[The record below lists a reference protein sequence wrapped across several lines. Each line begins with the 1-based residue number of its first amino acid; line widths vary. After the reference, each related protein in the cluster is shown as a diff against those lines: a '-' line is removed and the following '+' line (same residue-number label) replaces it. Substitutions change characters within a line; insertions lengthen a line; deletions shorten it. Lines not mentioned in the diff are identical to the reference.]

1 MLFSSPVFIF
11 GFLPIVL
18 LLLFTFFKSS
28 KSLQKYL
35 LIFASLFF
43 YGWWNSNYVALILF
57 SVLANFIFG
66 YLVLTQKNPSSF
78 KWMLAGVGFNLILLG
93 YYKYFDFF
101 IENLNFL
108 FSSNFSLMHIIL
120 PLGISFFTFQQIAY
134 LVDAWKGEIKK
145 ENHKFGDYMLFV
157 TFFPQLIA
165 GPIVHHKEM
174 MPQFAKNL
182 KLNID
187 YFLAGCSLFTI
198 GLFKKL
204 IIADSLGPIANNV
217 FARADAGETLLAV
230 ESAIGVLAYT
240 FQLYFDFSGYSD
252 MALGLGLMMGIR
264 LPINFNSPYKATSII
279 DFWRRWH
286 MTLSRFL
293 RDYLYI
299 PLGGNIK
306 GEARR
311 YVNIMITMLLGG
323 LWHGAS
329 WNFVIWGGLHG
340 LMLLF
345 NHAWLNVRKSMQLKG
360 LPKVLAVVITF
371 VAVAMAWTFFRAE
384 TFSGALNILKSLI
397 NPEMYWVDLD
407 TIKSLLASNKRKI
420 EFTLG
425 IFAIAFIVTF
435 FLPPASPYHMRY
447 VEEMRPKRNS
457 FKPDIWHM
465 ILFIV
470 LWYIIVRKAGVSNE
484 FLYFQF

>member
-1 MLFSSPVFIF
+1 
-11 GFLPIVL
+11 
-18 LLLFTFFKSS
+18 
-28 KSLQKYL
+28 
-35 LIFASLFF
+35 
-43 YGWWNSNYVALILF
+43 
-57 SVLANFIFG
+57 
-66 YLVLTQKNPSSF
+66 
-78 KWMLAGVGFNLILLG
+78 MLAGVGFNLVLLA
-93 YYKYFDFF
+93 YYKYFDFI

-108 FSSNFSLMHIIL
+108 FSSNFTLMHIIL

-134 LVDAWKGEIKK
+134 LVDAWKGNIKK
-145 ENHKFGDYMLFV
+145 EHHKFSDYILFV

-165 GPIVHHKEM
+165 GPIVHHKDM
-174 MPQFAKNL
+174 MPQFANKI

-217 FARADAGETLLAV
+217 FARADAGESLLAV
-230 ESAIGVLAYT
+230 ESALGLLAYT

-264 LPINFNSPYKATSII
+264 LPINFNAPYKATNII

-299 PLGGNIK
+299 PLGGNRK

-311 YVNIMITMLLGG
+311 YINIMITMLLGG

-329 WNFVIWGGLHG
+329 WNFVIWGALHG

-345 NHAWLNVRKSMQLKG
+345 NHAWLNLQKSLRWNG
-360 LPKVLAVVITF
+360 LPRVLSVMMTFLAV
-371 VAVAMAWTFFRAE
+371 ALAWAFFRAE
-384 TFSGALNILKSLI
+384 TFSGALNILNSLTEPGTYLI
-397 NPEMYWVDLD
+397 DFEAIR
-407 TIKSLLASNKRKI
+407 TLLISNKRKVD
-420 EFTLG
+420 FTLI
-425 IFAIAFIVTF
+425 IFAVAFFVTF

-447 VEEMRPKRNS
+447 VEESSEKYNGFRP
-457 FKPDIWHM
+457 DVWHM
-465 ILFIV
+465 ILFVV
-470 LWYIIVRKAGVSNE
+470 LWYIIIRKAGVSNE